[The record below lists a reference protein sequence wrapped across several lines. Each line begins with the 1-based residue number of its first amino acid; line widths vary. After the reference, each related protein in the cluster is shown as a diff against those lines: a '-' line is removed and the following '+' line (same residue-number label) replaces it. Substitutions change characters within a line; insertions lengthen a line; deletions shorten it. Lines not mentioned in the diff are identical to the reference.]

1 MPNDELPPS
10 APPAASRAA
19 RPDWYWSA
27 PYIAVLIFALAM
39 LVLVWVLQRQE
50 GETQRN
56 ALARD
61 VQWAEQ
67 TMRLHMQGTEDF
79 LGQLAR
85 ELAAGTLDADGFQV
99 RANQHIANNPELV
112 NVVWVA
118 ADQRVRWTAPFDTT
132 DWLVG
137 DALSAGQG
145 AVLRRAQAA
154 RVVAAISGRK
164 HSMAWSQT
172 DALSTNMP
180 AFQQKLPRLR

>member
-85 ELAAGTLDADGFQV
+85 ELAADLLDG
-99 RANQHIANNPELV
+99 
-112 NVVWVA
+112 VVHHA
-118 ADQRVRWTAPFDTT
+118 HRQFD
-132 DWLVG
+132 LHQ
-137 DALSAGQG
+137 S
-145 AVLRRAQAA
+145 
-154 RVVAAISGRK
+154 I
-164 HSMAWSQT
+164 
-172 DALSTNMP
+172 
-180 AFQQKLPRLR
+180 QKRMIYTHQ